1 MNKLKQ
7 DLLFLI
13 AVRECYNLKIF
24 LTPNK
29 FRRKF
34 LRALTVHKKDKNGE
48 HWYIRSNV
56 LRDVYNVLECKH
68 WKMYGTYHR
77 EDGPA
82 CIYTNGGHVWYKDG
96 ELHREDGPAFTN
108 TDGLECWFINGKLH
122 REDGP
127 ARIFADGYR
136 EWSKNGK
143 LHRDDGP
150 AIIYSHGEEKWFI
163 NGQQVKP
170 F

>member
-13 AVRECYNLKIF
+13 AIRECYNLKIF

-34 LRALTVHKKDKNGE
+34 LKALTVHKKDKNGE

-56 LRDVYNVLECKH
+56 LRNVYNVLECKH

-96 ELHREDGPAFTN
+96 
-108 TDGLECWFINGKLH
+108 KLH

-127 ARIFADGYR
+127 AIIRANGEQVWCKEDKLHREDGPAVIYPNG
-136 EWSKNGK
+136 EQVWCKEGK

-150 AIIYSHGEEKWFI
+150 AVIYPNGEQEWFKDDKHI
-163 NGQQVKP
+163 EP